1 MALALGMGAMP
12 AGHAFR
18 YPDLRYR
25 RIEPALEPDRQCA
38 GRAGAVWREYE
49 TPLNLCGA
57 LVFSGNHGISAF
69 PPEAMTQMVATFAA
83 TGGYAG

>member
-38 GRAGAVWREYE
+38 GRAGAM
-49 TPLNLCGA
+49 A
-57 LVFSGNHGISAF
+57 
-69 PPEAMTQMVATFAA
+69 QMVATFAA